1 LLPAPDPTRRAECT
15 VSWANSHQASWNNEG
30 DGGMKLYVAPRA
42 PNPRRVTLFMAEK
55 GIQGIELVN
64 VDLGA
69 KEHFAEAYRAKSP
82 LSKVPTLEL
91 GDGRFLS
98 ESRAICTYLEGLFPQ
113 PNLMGEGFEER
124 AFIERADRQAEL
136 YFFGAV
142 AHCIRHTHPGL
153 APLEGRQFADYG
165 SSQGDKVRALA
176 RWFDSELSRQPY
188 VAGARFT
195 IADITLLCAL
205 DFAKG
210 LMKYKPADDGLAN
223 LQAWRERMAERP
235 ALNAA

>member
-1 LLPAPDPTRRAECT
+1 MHCRQRRTVTRNHR
-15 VSWANSHQASWNNEG
+15 QEG
-30 DGGMKLYVAPRA
+30 NRSMKLYIAPRA
-42 PNPRRVTLFMAEK
+42 PNPRRVTLFIAEK

-91 GDGRFLS
+91 DDGRFLS

-113 PNLMGEGFEER
+113 PNLMGEGFDER

-142 AHCIRHTHPGL
+142 AGCIRHTHPGL

-165 SSQGDKVRALA
+165 RAQADNVRELA

-210 LMKYKPADDGLAN
+210 LMKYMPADDGLTH

-235 ALNAA
+235 ALQG

>member
-1 LLPAPDPTRRAECT
+1 
-15 VSWANSHQASWNNEG
+15 
-30 DGGMKLYVAPRA
+30 MKLYVAPRA
-42 PNPRRVTLFMAEK
+42 PNPRRVTLFIAEK
-55 GIQGIELVN
+55 GLQGIELVN

-82 LSKVPTLEL
+82 LSKVPVLQL
-91 GDGRFLS
+91 DDGRYLS
-98 ESRAICTYLEGLFPQ
+98 ESRAICTYLEGRFPQ
-113 PNLMGEGFEER
+113 PNLMGEGYEEQ

-142 AHCIRHTHPGL
+142 ASCIRHTHPGL
-153 APLEGRQFADYG
+153 APLEVRQFAEYG
-165 SSQGDKVRALA
+165 LAQGDKVRELA
-176 RWFDSELSRQPY
+176 RWFDGELSRQPF
-188 VAGARFT
+188 VAGQRFT

-210 LMKYKPADDGLAN
+210 LMKYRPADDGLAH

-235 ALNAA
+235 AVRAG